1 MLEVDSV
8 SPEKSKEQVLKRLG
22 EINNNCQNELMQIIN
37 YRKATDIDIRFLQ
50 TNNVIYHQSYSN
62 FKKGALKD
70 YYLPTLYDVGIIG
83 NSRIYNINGEKTLSF
98 RHWEYMLKRCYYQ
111 RDLQRY
117 PTYAPCEVCND
128 WLNLSNFE
136 RWVENNY
143 YQCGNEK
150 MCLDKD
156 ILFKIE
162 ETVGP
167 NGEKRGEKVIW
178 FVHPFPIGNIDYK
191 LKTGQIS
198 YEDIKPYMAEDEI
211 WSENIEKDDL
221 ILLRDALNK
230 LNDSEKE
237 LIIKRYFYNM
247 TQSEIAKQ
255 NGINQVKVSREEGKV
270 LTKLRSYM

>member
-8 SPEKSKEQVLKRLG
+8 SPEKSKEQALKRLG

-156 ILFKIE
+156 ILFKNNKIYS
-162 ETVGP
+162 P
-167 NGEKRGEKVIW
+167 NTTIFVPERINILFTKTNATRGKY
-178 FVHPFPIGNIDYK
+178 PIGVYYK
-191 LKTGQIS
+191 KKNKKFVAQVS
-198 YEDIKPYMAEDEI
+198 
-211 WSENIEKDDL
+211 
-221 ILLRDALNK
+221 K
-230 LNDSEKE
+230 LNDE
-237 LIIKRYFYNM
+237 
-247 TQSEIAKQ
+247 QSNTKKQEYLGLYDDPETAFEAYKIAKEAYIKEVADFY
-255 NGINQVKVSREEGKV
+255 INKYPHFPKKIYEALYNYQVEI
-270 LTKLRSYM
+270 TD